1 MKSRVKE
8 KNKMISRGM
17 KVQVKAASATESYM
31 VGTKPSFRMTEQR
44 GTLGTEPALPSQSE
58 ITRDLPQ
65 MLKAERTLLGS
76 LLLSRRRSGEV

>member
-44 GTLGTEPALPSQSE
+44 GTQGTEPALPSQ
-58 ITRDLPQ
+58 P
-65 MLKAERTLLGS
+65 
-76 LLLSRRRSGEV
+76 

>member
-31 VGTKPSFRMTEQR
+31 VGT
-44 GTLGTEPALPSQSE
+44 AILPYD
-58 ITRDLPQ
+58 R
-65 MLKAERTLLGS
+65 AERHPGHRISTA
-76 LLLSRRRSGEV
+76 VTV